1 MMKSLKTYGLMKINR
16 TLESPKKN
24 HGRVMEEMEKRCTA
38 VKSRQVIECGRSNR
52 RRKIEVF

>member
-1 MMKSLKTYGLMKINR
+1 MKINR